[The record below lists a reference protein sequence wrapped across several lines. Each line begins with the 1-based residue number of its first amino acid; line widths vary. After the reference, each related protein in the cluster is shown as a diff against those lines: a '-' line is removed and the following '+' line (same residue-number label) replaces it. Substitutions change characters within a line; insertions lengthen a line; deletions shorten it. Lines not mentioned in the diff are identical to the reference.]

1 MKEERVRN
9 IIFRWIIPGGA
20 FIAAVTLLLVRFS
33 SVSQSQEQ
41 EKIERNIL
49 TSAEYQADE
58 VYGTLYSILMGS
70 DIVASYMVNGGDE
83 ESLEAVVKSIQGM
96 SLIYDYIFF
105 DADGRSYHIC
115 GEDLTEEEIE
125 FYGELCKRRR
135 GMDYLYSPISGTEEF
150 MVVSHIDTEDAENQY
165 IICLYNLSGL
175 EKVLRKNELYARSFY
190 VLMTTEG
197 RVLTTLG
204 QEDKLSFTAD
214 DYLSALRPKL
224 DSITP
229 IEIMKARMKSG
240 NSCVLPV
247 SAEGEKRTVALAP
260 VGLQYYLVVGVDQE
274 YVDLLVENAW
284 MPVLSIAWQLMG
296 VLVLFV
302 TVVVIVNIVAKI
314 RSEEK
319 KKSLQNK
326 ADTDQ
331 LTGLYNKIATEK
343 YIKEHLKTHPDE
355 KAMMILLD
363 VDNFKRINDTM
374 GHAFGDEV
382 LQTLGRQIR
391 AEFRAS
397 DILGRIGGDEFMIL
411 LCNMKDTGIIR
422 NEAGRIERFFKQFQ
436 AGEYVKYS
444 VTASIGVSVYPE
456 DGNSFEDLYKN
467 ADSALYMAKN
477 RGKNQLA
484 FYGDDTKD
492 TEN

>member
-1 MKEERVRN
+1 MREERMRN
-9 IIFRWIIPGGA
+9 IIFRSLIPGGT
-20 FIAAVTLLLVRFS
+20 FVIAVALLLVRFS
-33 SVSQSQEQ
+33 SVSQSQERI
-41 EKIERNIL
+41 KIENNIL
-49 TSAEYQADE
+49 ISAEYQADE
-58 VYGTLYSILMGS
+58 VYTTLYSILMGS
-70 DIVASYMVNGGDE
+70 DIVASYIVNGGDE
-83 ESLEAVVKSIQGM
+83 ESLESVVKSIQGM
-96 SLIYDYIFF
+96 SLIYDYIFY

-125 FYGELCKRRR
+125 FYGELCKQKR

-150 MVVSHIDTEDAENQY
+150 MVVSRVDTEDAKDQY

-175 EKVLRKNELYARSFY
+175 DKVLRKNKLYPQSFY
-190 VLMTTEG
+190 VLMTTKG
-197 RVLTTLG
+197 RVLATFG

-229 IEIMKARMKSG
+229 IENMKERLKSN
-240 NSCVLPV
+240 NSYVTLI
-247 SAEGEKRTVALAP
+247 SAEGDKRTVAMAP
-260 VGLQYYLVVGVDQE
+260 VGSQYYLVVGVDQG

-284 MPVLSIAWQLMG
+284 MPVLSVAWQLMG
-296 VLVLFV
+296 LIALFV
-302 TVVVIVNIVAKI
+302 TVFVIVNIVAKV

-319 KKSLQNK
+319 NKSLENK

-343 YIKEHLKTHPDE
+343 HIKDYLKTHPDE

-363 VDNFKRINDTM
+363 VDDFKRINDTM

-382 LQTLGRQIR
+382 LQTLGRQVR

-397 DILGRIGGDEFMIL
+397 DILGRVGGDEFMIL
-411 LCNMKDTGIIR
+411 LCNMKNTGIIR

-444 VTASIGVSVYPE
+444 VTASIGVSVFPE

-467 ADSALYMAKN
+467 ADSALYTAKK

-484 FYGDDTKD
+484 FYGDDTED
-492 TEN
+492 TVN